1 MTSFLSARRVAAF
14 VSALTLIAPGVALA
28 QAAPAPAP
36 AAAPAHVRSDARE
49 QVPAALLGMWKAD
62 IAASTYSSTPPRE
75 ALRSFQYTADAKVL
89 VTFMTVG
96 ADGAVTMGHWA
107 AQVDGTQALEYHSN
121 AGSTPYNVV
130 TLTKVDERNFNL
142 VVSRAGVTNITGT
155 YLLSED
161 GQTLTYK
168 YVAGGKETTV
178 VYRRWTA

>member
-1 MTSFLSARRVAAF
+1 MTSSFSARRIAAF
-14 VSALTLIAPGVALA
+14 VSALALIAPGAALA
-28 QAAPAPAP
+28 QT
-36 AAAPAHVRSDARE
+36 AAAPTAAPHVRSDARE

-62 IAASTYSSTPPRE
+62 IAASAYTSTPPRE

-96 ADGAVTMGHWA
+96 ADGNVTMGHWA
-107 AQVDGTQALEYHSN
+107 AQVDGSEALEYHSN

-130 TLTKVDERNFNL
+130 TLSKVDERNFNL
-142 VVSRAGVTNITGT
+142 VVSRAGVTSITGT

-168 YVAGGKETTV
+168 YTASGKDTTV